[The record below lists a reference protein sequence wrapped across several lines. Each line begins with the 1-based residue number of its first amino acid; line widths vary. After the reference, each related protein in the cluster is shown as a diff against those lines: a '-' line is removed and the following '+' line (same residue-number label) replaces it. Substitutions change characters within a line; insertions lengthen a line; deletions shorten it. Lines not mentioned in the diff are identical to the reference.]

1 MAEDKSTSIGE
12 LETRLAE
19 MENNWKRA
27 LADYRNFQKRS
38 EEEKGFFIDFANES
52 LIRQLL
58 PVLDNL
64 ETLSNHIDDAGLQMI
79 IKNFAQILAE
89 EGLVEISAQDKE
101 FDASTMEAIE
111 MVEGKEN
118 TVIEVLNKGYLLKN
132 KLLRPAR
139 VRVGSGDKKEE
150 R

>member
-89 EGLVEISAQDKE
+89 EGLVEIPAQDKE